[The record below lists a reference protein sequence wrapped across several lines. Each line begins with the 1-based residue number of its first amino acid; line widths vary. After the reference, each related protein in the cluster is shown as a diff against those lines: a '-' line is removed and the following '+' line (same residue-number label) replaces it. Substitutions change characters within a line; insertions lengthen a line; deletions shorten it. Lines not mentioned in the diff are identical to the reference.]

1 MDDWLKTAL
10 TVVGA
15 VLASSGFWAYI
26 MKRIDK
32 KDVKTQMLLGLG
44 HDRIVFLCQSYLDR
58 GWITTEEYEN
68 LHDYLYVPYA
78 KMHGN
83 GTGKKMMAMVDKLP
97 IKNVQKEIVLPK
109 CQDS

>member
-78 KMHGN
+78 KMHGT

-97 IKNVQKEIVLPK
+97 IKNVQKEIILPK

>member
-1 MDDWLKTAL
+1 LVKNSIDC
-10 TVVGA
+10 GR
-15 VLASSGFWAYI
+15 SRFSIFGFLGVY
-26 MKRIDK
+26 
-32 KDVKTQMLLGLG
+32 KTQMLLGLG

-97 IKNVQKEIVLPK
+97 IKNVQKEIILPK